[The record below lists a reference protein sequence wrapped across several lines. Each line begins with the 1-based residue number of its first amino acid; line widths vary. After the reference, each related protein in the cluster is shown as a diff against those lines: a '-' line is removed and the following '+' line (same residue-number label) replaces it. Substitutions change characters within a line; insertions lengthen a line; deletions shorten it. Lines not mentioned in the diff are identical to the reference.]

1 MTPRADLALLD
12 GDRTG
17 RPEEH
22 TAAGTGRTAAS
33 SVATGSVA
41 AGSVAAAPINGP
53 VDLEAAAAACTA
65 MLDALGIDTGR
76 DGVRETPGR
85 FVRALDELTR
95 GRHLDPDRH
104 LAVTFAPETNGQVV
118 LVTGIPFTA
127 VCEHHLLIFDGTATV
142 AYLPAPGAR
151 IVGLSKLARLVQEY
165 AARPQVQ
172 ERLTRQIADAV
183 ARCLDTVGVACLLRA
198 EHSCMS
204 HRGARA
210 AGSVTVT
217 DEYRGIYRVD
227 AALRAEFQ
235 QKVGGPSSRA
245 AEADVPV
252 PDGAHA

>member
-1 MTPRADLALLD
+1 MTPRADLALLT
-12 GDRTG
+12 GDPHAGPDALPTPSDVRLTD
-17 RPEEH
+17 
-22 TAAGTGRTAAS
+22 AGTE
-33 SVATGSVA
+33 
-41 AGSVAAAPINGP
+41 AAPIGAP
-53 VDLEAAAAACTA
+53 VDFEAAAAACKT
-65 MLDALGIDTGR
+65 MLEALGIETDR

-118 LVTGIPFTA
+118 LVTGISFTA
-127 VCEHHLLIFDGTATV
+127 VCEHHLLVFNGTADV
-142 AYLPAPGAR
+142 AYMPAVGAR

-183 ARCLDTVGVACLLRA
+183 SRCLDTVGVACLLRS

-204 HRGARA
+204 RRGARA

-217 DEYRGIYRVD
+217 DEYRGVYRVD
-227 AALRAEFQ
+227 AALRAEFHGKIGALTQ
-235 QKVGGPSSRA
+235 PATKTATDPRPA
-245 AEADVPV
+245 ADEAPT
-252 PDGAHA
+252 